1 MAIKS
6 HYKKRKLLQT
16 HKKQ

>member
-6 HYKKRKLLQT
+6 HT
-16 HKKQ
+16 TVG

>member
-6 HYKKRKLLQT
+6 HYPAVKYVG
-16 HKKQ
+16 